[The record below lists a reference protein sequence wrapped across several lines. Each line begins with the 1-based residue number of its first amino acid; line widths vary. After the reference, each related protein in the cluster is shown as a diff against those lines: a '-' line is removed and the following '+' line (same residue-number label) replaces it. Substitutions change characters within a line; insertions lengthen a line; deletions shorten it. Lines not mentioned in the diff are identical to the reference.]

1 MTHPIKVID
10 LELTA
15 PLTDVTGLDGYQGLL
30 AIVRLR
36 GAPIAYL
43 RAPVTLGR
51 CSAATLGR
59 RLVETIRPDLAR
71 ALARAGLLEEA
82 PATDRFD
89 LARLLAPWVHS
100 DGFSDQLGVLA
111 PKVTVAVCTRDRPE
125 DLRLCLAALSRLDY
139 DDLELLVVDN
149 APATQETAALVR
161 EHFPAVRYVCEPR
174 PGLDWAR
181 NRAILEAQGE
191 ILAYTD
197 DDVVVD
203 PGWVK
208 AIARGFLEHPDVM
221 AITGLVVPFELET
234 EAQVLF
240 EEYGG
245 FGRGFRARWWRV
257 PRGQPLPWQLL
268 GLGQF
273 GTGANMAYR
282 RSLFDQ
288 VGMFDPALDV
298 GTLTRGGG
306 DLEMFFRVLA
316 TGHTLMYEP
325 RALVRHRHR
334 RTLEQLKTQ
343 IASNGALFAVWT
355 AIFRHDPRQRRACLR
370 IGAYWMATWNL
381 RRWLRS
387 WIYPRRFPRALVSA
401 ELLGGIRGTTS
412 YPRSRRQAREIA
424 RRSGPQGPAWSA
436 PGPQESAQASD
447 AVAVRDI
454 DLGQPLVPLEGLR
467 QYRAVRL
474 FVRTCG
480 RLLGHVEIP
489 VQGAGVSR
497 LQQAE
502 AIADR
507 LAEPLLAL
515 PERLD
520 PRLRETL
527 MTAALAGYFGYP
539 ASGVEPQLPD
549 SIAVSIAVAT
559 YDRPDDLRNCL
570 ESLIAL
576 ETRRPVQII
585 VVDNHPL
592 SGLTA
597 PVVAD
602 FPEVERVEEPRQGSA
617 YARNAGILAATG
629 EILVTTD
636 DDVTVPPAWLERLI
650 APFARADVM
659 AVTGHILPLALEQ
672 RTQQQF
678 ERYGGLGRGYE
689 RFEVDGRFFE
699 ASARR
704 VVRTWDLGGTANSA
718 YRCSLFDNTAIG
730 LMEETLGAGMP
741 SGVGEDT
748 YLFYRILKAGH
759 ALCYEPDA
767 YVWHRHRCDDAA
779 LRSQLYNYSKGHVAY
794 HLTTLLKDGDLRAL
808 KYLLWN
814 LPVAQ
819 LKRLARAML
828 GRGQYPGALMR
839 LEIRGN
845 LAGPWALWQSYRRVR
860 REGRSR

>member
-1 MTHPIKVID
+1 MSHPIKVID

-15 PLTDVTGLDGYQGLL
+15 PLNDVTGLDGYQGLL
-30 AIVRLR
+30 AIVRLQ

-43 RAPVTLGR
+43 RAPVMLGS
-51 CSAATLGR
+51 CPAATLGR
-59 RLVETIRPDLAR
+59 RLVETIRPELVH
-71 ALARAGLLEEA
+71 ALARAGLLDKA
-82 PATDRFD
+82 PVTDRFD
-89 LARLLAPWVHS
+89 LARLLAPSAHS
-100 DGFSDQLGVLA
+100 GGFWDQLGAPA

-125 DLRLCLAALSRLDY
+125 DLRHCLAALSRLDY

-149 APATQETAALVR
+149 APATRETATLVR
-161 EHFPAVRYVCEPR
+161 EDFPAVRYVCEPR

-181 NRAILEAQGE
+181 NRAILEASGE

-203 PGWVK
+203 PGWAK
-208 AIARGFLEHPDVM
+208 AIARAFLEHPEVM

-245 FGRGFRARWWRV
+245 FGRGFRARWWQV
-257 PRGQPLPWQLL
+257 PGGQPLPWQLL

-282 RSLFDQ
+282 RSVFDR

-316 TGHTLMYEP
+316 AGHTLMYEP

-334 RTLEQLKTQ
+334 RTLEQLETQ
-343 IASNGALFAVWT
+343 IASNGSLYAVWT
-355 AIFRHDPRQRRACLR
+355 AISRRDPKQRRACLQ
-370 IGAYWMATWNL
+370 IGAYWMVTWNL

-387 WIYPRRFPRALVSA
+387 WVYPRRFPRALVSA
-401 ELLGGIRGTTS
+401 ELLGGIRGMTS
-412 YPRSRRQAREIA
+412 YPRARRQAREIE
-424 RRSGPQGPAWSA
+424 RRFGPQGPAWSA
-436 PGPQESAQASD
+436 PGPPESPQASD

-454 DLGQPLVPLEGLR
+454 DLDQPLVPLEGLR
-467 QYRAVRL
+467 QHRAVRL
-474 FVRTCG
+474 FVRACG
-480 RLLGHVEIP
+480 RLLCQAEIP

-515 PERLD
+515 PERPD
-520 PRLRETL
+520 PWMGEALL
-527 MTAALAGYFGYP
+527 TASLARHFGYP
-539 ASGVEPQLPD
+539 ASEAEPKLPD
-549 SIAVSIAVAT
+549 SVAVSIAVAT

-570 ESLIAL
+570 KSLVEL
-576 ETRRPVQII
+576 QTHRPVQII
-585 VVDNHPL
+585 VVDNHPASGL
-592 SGLTA
+592 SG
-597 PVVAD
+597 PVVAE
-602 FPEVERVEEPRQGSA
+602 FPGVVLVEERRQGLA

-636 DDVTVPPAWLERLI
+636 DDVTAPPEWLERLV

-659 AVTGHILPLALEQ
+659 AVTGNVLPVELEH
-672 RTQQQF
+672 RSQQLF
-678 ERYGGLGRGYE
+678 ERYGGLGRGYA
-689 RFEVDGRFFE
+689 RFEVGRRFFE
-699 ASARR
+699 SSARR
-704 VVRTWDLGGTANSA
+704 ALRTWELGCTANSA
-718 YRCSLFDNTAIG
+718 YRRSLFDDSAIG
-730 LMEETLGAGMP
+730 LMEETLGPGMP

-759 ALCYEPDA
+759 TLCYEPDA
-767 YVWHRHRCDDAA
+767 YVWHRHRRDAAA

-808 KYLLWN
+808 KYLLWS
-814 LPVAQ
+814 LPVVQ

-828 GRGQYPGALMR
+828 GRGQYPVSLMR